1 MANKVF
7 YTSIFEKYYKKYS
20 KKYRTLKD
28 EILVLEQQLLKQP
41 TLGTELGG
49 GLYKIRL
56 ASKSKNTGKS
66 GGFRVITYLVTEEN
80 NEKIINLLILLPK
93 AKLFYMILLHKRRLN
108 YKCKFQKNWK
118 CLQI

>member
-80 NEKIINLLILLPK
+80 NEKIINLLIIYDKSDISNIPKQTLL
-93 AKLFYMILLHKRRLN
+93 AILADLLERD
-108 YKCKFQKNWK
+108 
-118 CLQI
+118 